1 MYGLNKLEC
10 FFPAGLSSIVLCFWV
25 RPGAYPRVGHMKGA
39 SIGQAMALHTNIIQV
54 TTFESSEIEIESQQS
69 VSKLNESK
77 FLYHEILWNFVSFM
91 KDH

>member
-1 MYGLNKLEC
+1 
-10 FFPAGLSSIVLCFWV
+10 
-25 RPGAYPRVGHMKGA
+25 MKGA

-77 FLYHEILWNFVSFM
+77 FLYHEIL
-91 KDH
+91 